1 LTELQRLNIQ
11 LAQAEQER
19 RILGDNLIGGV
30 SDPFRTFFD
39 QLQLKTDIEI
49 LDVKIAIIKQKI
61 ESIEHG

>member
-19 RILGDNLIGGV
+19 RILGDNLIRGV